1 MLNKRIAT
9 VAVIIPVS
17 VTFVVIGGW
26 PFFLFICAI
35 LGISTWEYWRMFKQG
50 GFSPNPSALFAGVLL
65 LAAARNFE
73 GFNHSDWI
81 ITLIILAA
89 MTVHTIMYE
98 QKREQ
103 SATDFGITL
112 AGIFYIGWL
121 GSYFLSV
128 RQLPNGLWW
137 LLFLIPVVGIG
148 DAGAY
153 FIGNKFGKTK
163 MAPKVSPNKTWEGYF
178 GGILFATIGGAI
190 LASLWQLKVPVFNV
204 PQGLLF
210 GLILGVLTPLGDMGE
225 SMLKRQFNLKDTS
238 QLLPGHGG
246 FLDRI
251 DTWLWSAAIGY
262 YLITWFV

>member
-9 VAVIIPVS
+9 VVVIIPVS

-50 GFSPNPSALFAGVLL
+50 GFSPNPSVLFAGVLL

-89 MTVHTIMYE
+89 MTAHTIMYE
-98 QKREQ
+98 RGREQ

-112 AGIFYIGWL
+112 AGVFYIGWL

-128 RQLPNGLWW
+128 RQLPDGLWW
-137 LLFLIPVVGIG
+137 LLFLIPVAGIG

-153 FIGNKFGKTK
+153 FIGKKFGKTK
-163 MAPKVSPNKTWEGYF
+163 LAPKVSPHKTWEGYF
-178 GGILFATIGGAI
+178 GGILFATIGGAV

-204 PQGLLF
+204 SQGLLL
-210 GLILGVLTPLGDMGE
+210 GLILGVVTPLGDMGE

-251 DTWLWSAAIGY
+251 DTWLWSAAIGF